1 MSDAHPARST
11 ASEWFATIVS
21 EYDSLIRRAVP
32 RYEEMTRELVAC
44 LPASAG
50 RVLELGCGTGNF
62 SLALAARYPSA
73 GITMVDAAQEMIDVT
88 RDRIAAAHP
97 AVASRA
103 RFVTAKFE
111 ELTPDDQEYDLIAS
125 CISLHHV
132 RDKEALFGALR
143 SMLAPNGRLCFADQ
157 MRADPETM
165 NQRNWD
171 AWLAFCRMPGNCT
184 EAEIEQLVEHA
195 AAHDHYETVAQHLG
209 TLERTG
215 FSELDCLWRSGM
227 WAIVTATR

>member
-1 MSDAHPARST
+1 MSGAHPARST
-11 ASEWFATIVS
+11 AGEWFATMVS

-44 LPASAG
+44 LPAAAD

-73 GITMVDAAQEMIDVT
+73 AITMVDAAQEMIDVT
-88 RDRIAAAHP
+88 RDRIAATHP

-103 RFVTAKFE
+103 RFITAKFE
-111 ELTPDDQEYDLIAS
+111 ELTPGYERYDLITS

-132 RDKEALFGALR
+132 RDKETLLR
-143 SMLAPNGRLCFADQ
+143 VLHRTLAPNGRLSFADQ
-157 MRADPETM
+157 MRADPEEM

-171 AWLAFCRMPGNCT
+171 AWLAFCRLPGNCT

-195 AAHDHYETVAQHLG
+195 AAHDHYETVAQHLSM
-209 TLERTG
+209 LERTG
-215 FSELDCLWRSGM
+215 FHELDCLWRSGM
-227 WAIVTATR
+227 WGIVTATR

>member
-11 ASEWFATIVS
+11 AGEWFATMVS

-32 RYEEMTRELVAC
+32 RYEEMTRELTAS
-44 LPASAG
+44 LPIAAD

-73 GITMVDAAQEMIDVT
+73 TITMVDAAQEMIEVT

-103 RFVTAKFE
+103 RYVTTKFE
-111 ELTPDDQEYDLIAS
+111 DLALDDGFDLIAS

-132 RDKEALFGALR
+132 RDKQPLFAALR
-143 SMLAPNGRLCFADQ
+143 RMLSPGGRLCFADQ
-157 MRADPETM
+157 MRADPEDV

-171 AWLAFCRMPGNCT
+171 AWLAFCRLPGNCT

-195 AAHDHYETVAQHLG
+195 GAHDHYETVAQHLG
-209 TLERTG
+209 ILGRAG
-215 FSELDCLWRSGM
+215 FRELDCLWRSGM
-227 WAIVTATR
+227 WAIVTAIG

>member
-11 ASEWFATIVS
+11 AGEWFATMVS

-44 LPASAG
+44 LPEVANRA
-50 RVLELGCGTGNF
+50 LELGCGTGNF

-73 GITMVDAAQEMIDVT
+73 AITMVDAAQEMIDVT
-88 RDRIAAAHP
+88 RDRIAGAHP
-97 AVASRA
+97 EVASRA

-111 ELTPDDQEYDLIAS
+111 ALALDDEGYDLITS

-132 RDKEALFGALR
+132 RDKETLFRVLHRAL
-143 SMLAPNGRLCFADQ
+143 SPNGRLCFADQ
-157 MRADPETM
+157 MRADPEEM

-171 AWLAFCRMPGNCT
+171 AWLAFCRIPGNCT

-209 TLERTG
+209 MLERTG
-215 FSELDCLWRSGM
+215 LSKLDCLWRSGM
-227 WAIVTATR
+227 WAIITASR

>member
-1 MSDAHPARST
+1 MSGAHPARST
-11 ASEWFATIVS
+11 AGEWFATMVS

-44 LPASAG
+44 LPAAAN

-73 GITMVDAAQEMIDVT
+73 AITMVDAAQEMIDVT
-88 RDRIAAAHP
+88 RDRIAATHP
-97 AVASRA
+97 AVASLA
-103 RFVTAKFE
+103 RFITAKFE
-111 ELTPDDQEYDLIAS
+111 ELTPSDERYDLITS

-132 RDKEALFGALR
+132 RDKETLFRVLHR
-143 SMLAPNGRLCFADQ
+143 TLAPNGRLSFADQ
-157 MRADPETM
+157 MRADPEEM

-171 AWLAFCRMPGNCT
+171 AWLAFCRLPGNCT

-195 AAHDHYETVAQHLG
+195 AAHDHYETVAQHLSM
-209 TLERTG
+209 LERTG

-227 WAIVTATR
+227 WAIVTATG

>member
-1 MSDAHPARST
+1 MRDAQPARST
-11 ASEWFATIVS
+11 AGEWFATMVS
-21 EYDSLIRRAVP
+21 EYDSLIVRAVP

-44 LPASAG
+44 LPAAAN

-73 GITMVDAAQEMIDVT
+73 AITMVDAAQEMIDVT
-88 RDRIAAAHP
+88 RDRITSAHP

-111 ELTPDDQEYDLIAS
+111 ELAPGEEGYDLITS

-132 RDKEALFGALR
+132 RDKETLFRGLHRALER
-143 SMLAPNGRLCFADQ
+143 TGRLCVADQ

-171 AWLAFCRMPGNCT
+171 AWLAFCRLPGNCT
-184 EAEIEQLVEHA
+184 EAEIQQLVEHA

-209 TLERTG
+209 MLERTG
-215 FSELDCLWRSGM
+215 FSKLDCLWRSGM
-227 WAIVTATR
+227 WAIVTASR